1 MPWPSTGNPAANKE
15 GFAEYLGR
23 VEKNF
28 AILNQGRSLR
38 MHVYLADGD
47 LDEILEE
54 KEVREAYSASCH
66 DIRQALRGRGYFL
79 GKGQGGFKSRLAK
92 GKGKGNSREENGASF
107 NGRRIR
113 QLKDGTF
120 LVDAQK
126 FVEDRP
132 ACCPDLIVEEA
143 INKMMKRAK
152 EKAELTLKVQPL
164 RQMRRGVITGQIR
177 WVDHQAT
184 VADALTKVK
193 GSLEAL
199 YNCTFKLDQAAE
211 ALSRSYERKPSTF
224 RFKLLKSKL
233 FDRSSGR
240 LLRYGFSVSRC
251 EGAQMES
258 EGQKI
263 CVRPGSQDKLD
274 TTARHWEVAT
284 TVTSAK
290 GQPPYALWILECS
303 VPSESWKEDAEQVN
317 QIMDSF
323 AVGTK
328 EQLDTLDK

>member
-1 MPWPSTGNPAANKE
+1 MP
-15 GFAEYLGR
+15 
-23 VEKNF
+23 
-28 AILNQGRSLR
+28 

-66 DIRQALRGRGYFL
+66 DIRQALRGQKTNRGYFL
-79 GKGQGGFKSRLAK
+79 GKGQG
-92 GKGKGNSREENGASF
+92 
-107 NGRRIR
+107 
-113 QLKDGTF
+113 QLVVKQ
-120 LVDAQK
+120 AQG
-126 FVEDRP
+126 
-132 ACCPDLIVEEA
+132 PDLIVEEA
-143 INKMMKRAK
+143 INKMMKRAE

-164 RQMRRGVITGQIR
+164 RQMRRGVIT
-177 WVDHQAT
+177 AT